1 MKTAMELALAR
12 IEMLYI
18 EKDSVHWE
26 MYKSDCMEKEKEQM
40 IDFAYG
46 CTQHISKEDIEEYYN
61 KTYNPKKEE
70 LLSFLAKQAQ
80 ELDLGYE
87 EFELGGEG

>member
-26 MYKSDCMEKEKEQM
+26 MFKNDCMKQEKEQI
-40 IDFAYG
+40 IDAYCEG
-46 CTQHISKEDIEEYYN
+46 FKEGSEGNRIMPEEYYYDLYNQFIKKITITEFNQN
-61 KTYNPKKEE
+61 K
-70 LLSFLAKQAQ
+70 
-80 ELDLGYE
+80 
-87 EFELGGEG
+87 

>member
-26 MYKSDCMEKEKEQM
+26 MFKNDCMKKEKEQI
-40 IDFAYG
+40 IDAINAW
-46 CTQHISKEDIEEYYN
+46 CSDDNILTPEQYYN
-61 KTYNPKKEE
+61 QTYNQNK
-70 LLSFLAKQAQ
+70 
-80 ELDLGYE
+80 
-87 EFELGGEG
+87 